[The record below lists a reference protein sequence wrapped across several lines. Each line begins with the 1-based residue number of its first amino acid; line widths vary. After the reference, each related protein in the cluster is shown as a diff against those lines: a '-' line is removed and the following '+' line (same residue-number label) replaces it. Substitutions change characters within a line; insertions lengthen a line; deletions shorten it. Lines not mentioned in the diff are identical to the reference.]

1 MEYFKIYF
9 TMLNL
14 VGILFTKKLIGVQV
28 GRGRRGV
35 AQGVAATTPMQER
48 GIIYTYIMI
57 IYYKLFSVNI

>member
-14 VGILFTKKLIGVQV
+14 VGILFAKKLIGVQA

-35 AQGVAATTPMQER
+35 AQGVAANAR
-48 GIIYTYIMI
+48 AGNHIYLYNNN
-57 IYYKLFSVNI
+57 LL